1 MIETCDNWTIGSHF
15 RVVSTFDLAFLEGAW
30 VDGEKEH
37 RLEVYACY
45 ATLFSGLSSGLS
57 EPSRSYRLSNRSDAR
72 RPNVA

>member
-45 ATLFSGLSSGLS
+45 IVFRAVERSVRTIPELSA
-57 EPSRSYRLSNRSDAR
+57 EQPQ
-72 RPNVA
+72 